1 MTGTQAVL
9 CYKRRISAAN
19 LNEASSK
26 TSVFPLS
33 GCVSGFLFLR
43 WSFNF
48 PFFIHAKT
56 VNCVWKCPDPVTSL
70 SDIFAGFTCWSV
82 LILADGN
89 NFQQQSLCTWK
100 KMRNYFFLHT
110 FLLVLIWI
118 AQPGMS
124 WHSEDRATWVFN
136 ASITRRINIVLGCCH
151 IACTEEHLT
160 TWHCHGSGKS
170 SSCNPW
176 FVLYS

>member
-1 MTGTQAVL
+1 MNGTQAVL

-89 NFQQQSLCTWK
+89 NFQQQRVQPVHLEKNEKLLFFAHFPVGTYLNCTA
-100 KMRNYFFLHT
+100 RNVMT
-110 FLLVLIWI
+110 FRRPSHMGVQCFYHAKDKHSFGVLPYRMHWGASYYMALSWLREILL
-118 AQPGMS
+118 M
-124 WHSEDRATWVFN
+124 
-136 ASITRRINIVLGCCH
+136 
-151 IACTEEHLT
+151 
-160 TWHCHGSGKS
+160 
-170 SSCNPW
+170 
-176 FVLYS
+176 